1 MKKDRIKE
9 YESKIKSNQVVQDLM
24 AFVNDNKWCDSV
36 MLVGGAV
43 IDILDGREP
52 KDYDLCISHSNIF
65 EYGYK
70 ELTRRLA
77 NTDEFRLVYTSMTA
91 YTFQFKG
98 NIVQVLKT
106 NPSDFIFEI
115 EKSRFGLKSGTFSFF
130 DIMGYESKL
139 LIPNDEN
146 DVIREKYLRNF
157 KSRVKRWSEKGY
169 KLHPVTYKSI
179 KPFLKKDNRFLEA
192 VKVLFTFKKYES

>member
-1 MKKDRIKE
+1 MKKKRIKK
-9 YESKIKSNQVVQDLM
+9 YESLIKSNQVVKDLM
-24 AFVNDNKWCDSV
+24 EFVEKEQWCDSV

-52 KDYDLCISHSNIF
+52 KDYDICIGSGNIF

-70 ELTRRLA
+70 ELIRRLA
-77 NTDEFRLVYTSMTA
+77 NTDDFKLTYTSMTA

-106 NPSDFIFEI
+106 TPSDFIFEI
-115 EKSRFGLKSGTFSFF
+115 EKSRFGLRSGTFSFF
-130 DIMGYESKL
+130 DIIGYESKL
-139 LIPNDEN
+139 LIPNDEQ
-146 DVIREKYLRNF
+146 DVIRTKSLRNI

-179 KPFLKKDNRFLEA
+179 KPFLKRENRVLDA
-192 VKVLFTFKKYES
+192 IRVLFTFQKYES